1 MGIRAF
7 DGVRDSL
14 WRRVAAAP
22 HRLLFLDYDGTLA
35 PFTAARG
42 EARPLPRS
50 MNLLA
55 RIAAEARTEV
65 AIVSGRPVTEL
76 ESLAQAPFALLVGE
90 HGWEER
96 GPDGGL
102 VRHPMPAEVARV
114 LDEAERLAR
123 ASGWGEN
130 LERKRAAVVLH
141 TRALEPGRARS
152 LEEHWLPALRE
163 IAPAESFAVDRID
176 GGVELRARGRD
187 KGAVVRERLSRARA
201 GTLAVFV
208 GDDVT
213 DEDAFAAVREHGFGV
228 RVGPSGRP
236 TMALARIPSVEGVA
250 DFLEEWLTVSGSAAG
265 TARRTGS

>member
-22 HRLLFLDYDGTLA
+22 HRLLLLDYDGTLA
-35 PFTAARG
+35 PFTPARE

-55 RIAAEARTEV
+55 RIAAEARTAV
-65 AIVSGRPVTEL
+65 GIVSGRPVPEL
-76 ESLAQAPFALLVGE
+76 EALARAPFALLVGE

-96 GPDGGL
+96 EPEGAL
-102 VRHPMPAEVARV
+102 VRHALPPEVERV

-123 ASGWGEN
+123 ASGWGGN

-141 TRALEPGRARS
+141 TRAIEPARARA

-163 IAPAESFAVDRID
+163 LAPAESFSVDRID

-187 KGAVVRERLSRARA
+187 KGAVVRERLAHAPA

-213 DEDAFAAVREHGFGV
+213 DEDAFAAVREQGFGV
-228 RVGPSGRP
+228 RVGPAGRP
-236 TMALARIPSVEGVA
+236 TMALARVPSVEAVA
-250 DFLEEWLTVSGSAAG
+250 DFLEEWLAVTGSAAAP
-265 TARRTGS
+265 ARRTGS